1 MVAIEGYTEILRII
15 WVDGPA
21 YRLLAMMS
29 NNDRD
34 RFTFGP
40 RDWLDLTGI
49 VHRVEF
55 TLSRSG
61 ASSHSTG
68 NTTMWNL
75 GQVMCS
81 VGIR

>member
-1 MVAIEGYTEILRII
+1 MVAIKSDAEILGII
-15 WVDGPA
+15 RVNRPA
-21 YRLLAMMS
+21 YRLLAMMP

-40 RDWLDLTGI
+40 RDRLDLTGI